1 MAKKTNKPPDFFE
14 ENPFDPVSAASGSSR
29 KNPRESIK
37 KTVDE
42 PKRKAGFYL
51 SAKILDRFNRK
62 FYELKLEGLSI
73 VNKSA
78 LLEAALSF
86 ALDDMDKGNRSRILA
101 NL

>member
-1 MAKKTNKPPDFFE
+1 MAKPTNKPPDFFE
-14 ENPFDPVSAASGSSR
+14 ESPFDPVSAASGSRR

-42 PKRKAGFYL
+42 HKRKAGFYL
-51 SAKILDRFNRK
+51 SEKILDRFNRK
-62 FYELKLEGLSI
+62 FYELKLEGHSI

-86 ALDDMDKGNRSRILA
+86 ALDDMDKGHRSKILS

>member
-1 MAKKTNKPPDFFE
+1 MAKQTNKPPDFFE
-14 ENPFDPVSAASGSSR
+14 KNPFDPVGAASGGSR
-29 KNPRESIK
+29 KNPRESMK

-51 SAKILDRFNRK
+51 SAQILDRFNRK

-78 LLEAALSF
+78 LLEAALAF
-86 ALDDMDKGNRSRILA
+86 ALDDMDQGKQSKILS

>member
-1 MAKKTNKPPDFFE
+1 MAEKTEKPPDFFE
-14 ENPFDPVSAASGSSR
+14 ESPFDPVSAASGSSR
-29 KNPRESIK
+29 KNPRQSIK
-37 KTVDE
+37 KKVNE
-42 PKRKAGFYL
+42 QKRKAGFYL
-51 SAKILDRFNRK
+51 SEKILDRFNRK

-86 ALDDMDKGNRSRILA
+86 ALDDMDKGSRSKILS

>member
-1 MAKKTNKPPDFFE
+1 MAKQTNKPPDFFE
-14 ENPFDPVSAASGSSR
+14 ENPFDPVGAASGGSH
-29 KNPRESIK
+29 KNPSESIK
-37 KTVDE
+37 KSVDE

-51 SAKILDRFNRK
+51 SARILDRFNRK

-78 LLEAALSF
+78 LLEAALIF
-86 ALDDMDKGNRSRILA
+86 ALDDMDKGSRSKILS